1 MFYRLSERIAD
12 GFEKQRVI
20 TSEDKEIYR
29 YGVQQGL
36 NLLLN
41 LLTTIVIGVVC
52 GMFWESVLFIAAYMP
67 LRSFAGGFH
76 AKTHTRCYLYSILMI
91 TAVLL
96 VIKFFPLES
105 FICGFISLL
114 SGLFIFLTAPIE
126 NKNKKLDDLEICVY
140 RKRTRIILICEL
152 LIQLFVSFSL
162 SDSYSMCISLALL
175 ALSGVMLAG
184 IIINKF
190 ED

>member
-29 YGVQQGL
+29 YGVQQGW

-52 GMFWESVLFIAAYMP
+52 GMFWESVLFIVAYMP

-76 AKTHTRCYLYSILMI
+76 AKTHTR
-91 TAVLL
+91 
-96 VIKFFPLES
+96 K
-105 FICGFISLL
+105 
-114 SGLFIFLTAPIE
+114 
-126 NKNKKLDDLEICVY
+126 
-140 RKRTRIILICEL
+140 
-152 LIQLFVSFSL
+152 
-162 SDSYSMCISLALL
+162 
-175 ALSGVMLAG
+175 
-184 IIINKF
+184 
-190 ED
+190 